1 MKLVSG
7 WRLVWLCAM
16 LWGLRLAVVGAD
28 LPPVYAFPVP
38 EREAGQRSA
47 LAMRCEPLE
56 KVRVAFVGVGARGL
70 DAVRRFRYL
79 SGAETVAVADVAP
92 ENLAEAKKILAGVP
106 GVDFYDGAE
115 DWKIICRRDDV
126 DLVYICTPWDL
137 HAPLAVYAME
147 HGKHVAVEVPAA
159 LTIEECWQLVDTS
172 ERTRRHCMML
182 ENCNYDF
189 FELTVLNMAQQG
201 VLGEIVHVEGAYI
214 HDLRDYQYHGY
225 WNHWRYELS
234 KQRNGCLYPTHGIGP
249 VAHVLNIHRG
259 DRMERLVSISTG
271 QFGMSAYAA
280 REFPADSRF
289 NQEIPKLGDMNT
301 TLIHTANG
309 KTMLIQHDVTS
320 PRPYDR
326 RFLVSGTG
334 GFAQKYPVEG
344 VALEPNAHA
353 FLAGEAREELFR
365 RYEHPF
371 SREIGEE
378 ARRVGGHGGMDFIM
392 DYRLIYCLNHGL
404 PLDQDVYDAAEWS
417 SLVELSQKSIELGN
431 APVEVPD
438 FTRGD
443 WKRLDGVHYY
453 SAGEPDCLSETNQTT
468 GGNN

>member
-1 MKLVSG
+1 
-7 WRLVWLCAM
+7 
-16 LWGLRLAVVGAD
+16 
-28 LPPVYAFPVP
+28 
-38 EREAGQRSA
+38 
-47 LAMRCEPLE
+47 
-56 KVRVAFVGVGARGL
+56 
-70 DAVRRFRYL
+70 
-79 SGAETVAVADVAP
+79 
-92 ENLAEAKKILAGVP
+92 
-106 GVDFYDGAE
+106 
-115 DWKIICRRDDV
+115 
-126 DLVYICTPWDL
+126 
-137 HAPLAVYAME
+137 
-147 HGKHVAVEVPAA
+147 
-159 LTIEECWQLVDTS
+159 
-172 ERTRRHCMML
+172 
-182 ENCNYDF
+182 
-189 FELTVLNMAQQG
+189 
-201 VLGEIVHVEGAYI
+201 
-214 HDLRDYQYHGY
+214 
-225 WNHWRYELS
+225 
-234 KQRNGCLYPTHGIGP
+234 
-249 VAHVLNIHRG
+249 
-259 DRMERLVSISTG
+259 
-271 QFGMSAYAA
+271 
-280 REFPADSRF
+280 
-289 NQEIPKLGDMNT
+289 MNT